1 MYMFLI
7 QMLYLNVLPST
18 APSASAGAI
27 FASSK
32 QNIAVDKRYQT
43 KVKVIVRNIIPKA
56 VNLRPETFVPP
67 HPAARRFGFSVQ
79 EPVMPMRFLR
89 TKTVSAVC
97 VLTFLTLASSLWAQK
112 DAGAIVGLVRDPS
125 GAVVAGAKV
134 NVTDVDRG
142 TELILTTNAEG
153 QYVASPLR
161 IGRYSVTVEKGG
173 FKKAVAGPVQVNIQD
188 RIAVDLTLQAGMA
201 TEVVNVTG
209 QRPQLET
216 DTSEMGQ
223 VVDSQR
229 INALPL
235 NGRNYAQLALLGTG
249 VATAEPGSRVETT
262 YGFSSNGARSL
273 QNNFLLDGIDN
284 NANLGDVLN
293 GAAYVVQPAVDAISE
308 FKVETNS
315 YSAEFGRGNG
325 AIMNA
330 VIKSG
335 TNQIHGDVWE
345 FLRNEKLDAINY
357 FDEFGQQPY
366 KQNQF
371 GFTLGGPI
379 LKNKL
384 FFFGDY
390 EGLRV
395 RHAQPQL
402 STVPTPAEVSGDFSA
417 FLQTNTPIPGVVDC
431 NGNQTYQG
439 EIFDPTQANSNSL
452 YNGGPCSVPIGTNAS
467 GQPTNKFTGNAGT
480 NTAIDPLAQEL
491 ANLFPAPNT
500 TKYSGGNYLADPEG
514 SETENKFDIRIDQTI
529 SSKDNFFTRFSYGND
544 STFLPSPFSNVLDGG
559 SFQDGSSNNTAEGL
573 AASEIHT
580 FRNDLINEFRFGF
593 NHLSSHRYNLFSNE
607 NVAAEL
613 PVPFPGVPYEAGQN
627 IGGLPSLSFGD
638 GIATIGASGYLP
650 AVEHQHSYVFTDN
663 VSWTRGRHSAKFG
676 AELRFEQFT
685 ILEPAA
691 ARGSMDFG
699 GNFLINDNLAD
710 PGTGGEAFASFIQ
723 GISDGGS
730 ITSVTP
736 NIIYNRQIYAIY
748 ALDDFKVTPRL
759 TLNLGLR
766 YELFTTIKEADDN
779 QATFDFNSLSL
790 IAPSG
795 QNRQLTPTLGTELAI
810 QNNGTRGLI
819 SPDRNNFAPRI
830 GLAYQWSD
838 KLVFRGGYGIFYG
851 GQENGPFSNP
861 SPGFNPP
868 FLSSEAYSTPCSAPS
883 ANGGTG
889 QLDCSISA
897 TNNNGLP
904 LNVLSQGFANNVNTG
919 LSPLADPNAPEL
931 YSLDP
936 HLVTPYTQ
944 QWHLGFEYQLPADT
958 VLEVSYGG
966 SRGLKL
972 FAFYNGNQAVPV
984 LGTDSLATAP
994 RRPAN
999 DEAPGATGPC
1009 TLADGGANCNP
1020 ALDVAIDT
1028 FRSNAQSNYDS
1039 LQVRLEKRY
1048 SHGLQYEA
1056 AYTWSHAL
1064 DTASS
1069 ASLGSVNNGDFQD
1082 QRYPNQNYGNADFDV
1097 RHRFVFSYV
1106 YDLPFGRGKRFANTA
1121 SGVVN
1126 QILGNWQTTGVFSAA
1141 TGNYYTA
1148 TDINDISGSDCG
1160 GTVGYYCSRPTLV
1173 GNPNTTPCIP
1183 GTLFNTC
1190 AFADNTNLGTFGNAG
1205 RNIIEGPG
1213 YKTWDMSMVKQFPIS
1228 EQKRLEF
1235 RAEFF
1240 NILNHVNYLFGQ
1252 FGAIS
1257 AEPTPLELNPFI
1269 PPSQSNFGFPLSA
1282 RNPRQI
1288 QFALKFYF

>member
-1 MYMFLI
+1 MPVRVSRLQILSVVFSFL
-7 QMLYLNVLPST
+7 
-18 APSASAGAI
+18 
-27 FASSK
+27 
-32 QNIAVDKRYQT
+32 
-43 KVKVIVRNIIPKA
+43 
-56 VNLRPETFVPP
+56 
-67 HPAARRFGFSVQ
+67 
-79 EPVMPMRFLR
+79 FL
-89 TKTVSAVC
+89 A
-97 VLTFLTLASSLWAQK
+97 LATPLSAQK

-134 NVTDVDRG
+134 TITDVDRG
-142 TELILTTNAEG
+142 SQLTVSTNDEG

-161 IGRYSVTVEKGG
+161 IGSYNVTVEKQG

-188 RIAVDLTLQAGMA
+188 RVGVDLKLQPGMA
-201 TEVVNVTG
+201 TEVVTVSSE
-209 QRPQLET
+209 RPQLET
-216 DTSEMGQ
+216 ETSELGQ

-249 VATAEPGSRVETT
+249 VAAAEPGSRVETT
-262 YGFSSNGARSL
+262 YGFSANGARSL

-293 GAAYVVQPAVDAISE
+293 GAAYVVQPAVDAIAE

-315 YSAEFGRGNG
+315 YTAEFGRGNG

-345 FLRNEKLDAINY
+345 FLRNEKLDAVNA
-357 FDEFGQQPY
+357 FDIFGQQPY

-379 LKNKL
+379 VKNKT

-390 EGLRV
+390 EGLRI
-395 RHAQPQL
+395 RHALPQL
-402 STVPTPAEVSGDFSA
+402 STVPTTAEVGGDFSA
-417 FLQTNTPIPGVVDC
+417 FLQTSNPVPGVVDC
-431 NGNQTYQG
+431 SGNQTYQG
-439 EIFDPTQANSNSL
+439 EIFNPVLAQSASAF
-452 YNGGPCSVPIGTNAS
+452 NGGPCSVPIGTTAS
-467 GQPTNKFTGNAGT
+467 GQPTNIFSGNSGT
-480 NTAIDPLAQEL
+480 NTPIDPLAQEL
-491 ANLFPAPNT
+491 ANLFPAPNNT
-500 TKYSGGNYLADPEG
+500 VLPGGNFLADPKG
-514 SETENKFDIRIDQTI
+514 SETENKFDIRFDQTI
-529 SSKDNFFTRFSYGND
+529 SEKDNFFARFSYGND
-544 STFLPSPFSNVLDGG
+544 STFLPSPFNNILDGG
-559 SFQDGSSNNTAEGL
+559 SFQDGYSNNIAEDL

-580 FRNDLINEFRFGF
+580 FRNNLINEFRFGF
-593 NHLSSHRYNLFSNE
+593 NHLDSHRYNLFSNV
-607 NVAAEL
+607 NVAQQI
-613 PVPFPGVPYEAGQN
+613 PGGIPFPGVPFDAGEN

-638 GIATIGASGYLP
+638 GTASIGASGYLP
-650 AVEHQHSYVFTDN
+650 AVEHQYSYVFTDN
-663 VSWTRGRHSAKFG
+663 LSWTRGRHSMKFG
-676 AELRFEQFT
+676 GELRFEQFT

-699 GNFLINDNLAD
+699 GDFLINDNYAD
-710 PGTGGEAFASFIQ
+710 PGFGGEAFASFMQ
-723 GISDGGS
+723 GIPDGGS
-730 ITSVTP
+730 ITCVTP
-736 NIIYNRQIYAIY
+736 NIVYTRQIYSVY
-748 ALDDFKVTPRL
+748 ALDDCKLTPRL

-766 YELFTTIKEADDN
+766 YEMFTTIKEANNN
-779 QATFDFNSLSL
+779 QSTFDFASLSL

-795 QNRQLTPTLGTELAI
+795 QNRVLTPTLGTELAI
-810 QNNGTRGLI
+810 QNNGSPGLI
-819 SPDRNNFAPRI
+819 SPDLNNFAPRI

-838 KLVFRGGYGIFYG
+838 KLVFRAGYGIFYG

-868 FLSSEAYSTPCSAPS
+868 FLSSEAYSTPCAAPS
-883 ANGGTG
+883 ANGAAN

-897 TNNNGLP
+897 ANNNGLA
-904 LNVLSQGFANNVNTG
+904 LNQLSAGFSNNTNTG
-919 LSPLADPNAPEL
+919 LTPLADPNSPEL
-931 YSLDP
+931 YSLSP

-944 QWHLGFEYQLPADT
+944 QWHFGFEYQFPADN
-958 VLEVSYGG
+958 VLDVSYAG

-984 LGTDSLATAP
+984 LGTDSLPTAP
-994 RRPAN
+994 RRTAN
-999 DEAPGATGPC
+999 DEAPGGTGPC
-1009 TLADGGANCNP
+1009 TLADGGANCNA
-1020 ALDVAIDT
+1020 ALDVGIDT
-1028 FRSNAQSNYDS
+1028 FRSNAVSNYNS

-1056 AYTWSHAL
+1056 AYTFAHAL

-1082 QRYPNQNYGNADFDV
+1082 QRFPNQNYGNADFDV
-1097 RHRFVFSYV
+1097 RQRFVFNYV
-1106 YDLPFGRGKRFANTA
+1106 YDLPFGRGRTFAKDA

-1126 QILGNWQTTGVFSAA
+1126 QILGNWQMAGVFSAA

-1148 TDINDISGSDCG
+1148 TDINDVSGSDCG
-1160 GTVGYYCSRPTLV
+1160 GTVGYYCSRPTVV
-1173 GNPNTTPCIP
+1173 GNPNAKPCVP

-1190 AFADNTNLGTFGNAG
+1190 AFADNTNIGTFGDAG

-1213 YKTWDMSMVKQFPIS
+1213 YKTWDTSLVKQFPIS
-1228 EQKRLEF
+1228 EQKHLEF

-1257 AEPTPLELNPFI
+1257 AEPTPLELG
-1269 PPSQSNFGFPLSA
+1269 QSGFGYPLSA
-1282 RNPRQI
+1282 RAPRQI

>member
-1 MYMFLI
+1 M
-7 QMLYLNVLPST
+7 P
-18 APSASAGAI
+18 
-27 FASSK
+27 
-32 QNIAVDKRYQT
+32 
-43 KVKVIVRNIIPKA
+43 VRFT
-56 VNLRPETFVPP
+56 R
-67 HPAARRFGFSVQ
+67 Q
-79 EPVMPMRFLR
+79 
-89 TKTVSAVC
+89 
-97 VLTFLTLASSLWAQK
+97 TLAVLFLLGVFSFATPLWAQR
-112 DAGAIVGLVRDPS
+112 DAGAIVGLVRDAS

-134 NVTDVDRG
+134 IVTDVDHG
-142 TELILTTNAEG
+142 TQLTLSTNDEG
-153 QYVASPLR
+153 EYVASPLH
-161 IGRYSVTVEKGG
+161 IGHYTVTVEKQG

-188 RIAVDLTLQAGMA
+188 RVG
-201 TEVVNVTG
+201 VNLELRLGTISETMTVTG
-209 QRPQLET
+209 EGAQLET
-216 DTSEMGQ
+216 ETSDLGQ

-249 VATAEPGSRVETT
+249 VAAAEPGSRVETT

-293 GAAYVVQPAVDAISE
+293 GAAYVVQPAVDAIAE

-335 TNQIHGDVWE
+335 TNQFHGDLWE
-345 FLRNEKLDAINY
+345 FLRNDKFDAINA
-357 FDEFGQQPY
+357 FDIFGQQPY

-379 LKNKL
+379 VKNKL

-390 EGLRV
+390 EGLRI
-395 RHAQPQL
+395 RQALPQL

-417 FLQTNTPIPGVVDC
+417 FLPSVLNSTTATGVLDC
-431 NGNQTYQG
+431 SGNPTYPG
-439 EIFDPTQANSNSL
+439 EIFDAHFAQTSSN
-452 YNGGPCSVPIGTNAS
+452 YNGGPCGVPIATTS
-467 GQPTNKFTGNAGT
+467 GGVPTNIFPGT
-480 NTAIDPLAQEL
+480 LCPTPPTSPTLGCIDPLGQEL

-500 TKYSGGNYLADPEG
+500 TLSGGNYLADPER
-514 SETENKFDIRIDQTI
+514 SETENKFDIRIDSTI
-529 SSKDNFFTRFSYGND
+529 SSKDNFFVRYSYGND
-544 STFLPSPFSNVLDGG
+544 SNFLPSPFNNILDGG
-559 SFQDGSSNNTAEGL
+559 SFQDGYSNNTAEGL
-573 AASEIHT
+573 AASEIHS
-580 FRNDLINEFRFGF
+580 FRTNLINEFRFGF
-593 NHLSSHRYNLFSNE
+593 NHLNSHRYNLFSNVD
-607 NVAAEL
+607 VAQQI
-613 PVPFPGVPYEAGQN
+613 PGGIPFPGVPFEAGQN
-627 IGGLPSLSFGD
+627 IGGLPSIGFGD
-638 GIATIGASGYLP
+638 GTAAIGASGYLP
-650 AVEHQHSYVFTDN
+650 AIEHQHSYVFTDN
-663 VSWTRGRHSAKFG
+663 LSWTRGRHAVKFG
-676 AELRFEQFT
+676 GELRFEQFT

-691 ARGSMDFG
+691 ARGSIDFG
-699 GNFLINDNLAD
+699 GGFVINDNPAD
-710 PGTGGEAFASFIQ
+710 PGTGGEAFATFLQ

-736 NIIYNRQIYAIY
+736 NIIYNRQIYSVY
-748 ALDDFKVTPRL
+748 ALDDFRVTPRL

-766 YELFTTIKEADDN
+766 YELFTTIKEANNN
-779 QATFDFNSLSL
+779 QDTFNFNTISL
-790 IAPSG
+790 IAPHG
-795 QNRQLTPTLGTELAI
+795 QNAQLTPTLGTELTI
-810 QNNGTRGLI
+810 QNTSSPGLI
-819 SPDRNNFAPRI
+819 SPDLNNFAPRV
-830 GLAYQWSD
+830 GLAYQIFN
-838 KLVFRGGYGIFYG
+838 KLVLRSGYGIFYG

-868 FLSSEAYSTPCSAPS
+868 FLSSEAFSTPCAAPF
-883 ANGGTG
+883 ANPASGM
-889 QLDCSISA
+889 DCSISSA
-897 TNNNGLP
+897 NNGGLP
-904 LNVLSQGFANNVNTG
+904 LNVLSQGFPATS
-919 LSPLADPNAPEL
+919 LSDPNAPEL

-936 HLVTPYTQ
+936 RLVTPYTQ

-958 VLEVSYGG
+958 VLEVSYAG

-984 LGTDSLATAP
+984 LGTESLPTAP
-994 RRPAN
+994 RRPAQNN
-999 DEAPGATGPC
+999 DWPGAAGPC
-1009 TLADGGANCNP
+1009 DLNPANDYADASNCNP
-1020 ALDVAIDT
+1020 ALDVGIDT
-1028 FRSNAQSNYDS
+1028 FRSNAFSNYDS

-1056 AYTWSHAL
+1056 AYTWGHAL

-1082 QRYPNQNYGNADFDV
+1082 QRFPNQNYGNSDFDV
-1097 RHRFVFSYV
+1097 RQRFVFSYV
-1106 YDLPFGRGKRFANTA
+1106 YDLPFGRGRRFASGA
-1121 SGVVN
+1121 SGASN
-1126 QILGNWQTTGVFSAA
+1126 QIIGNWQLAGVASAA

-1148 TDINDISGSDCG
+1148 TDINSVSGGDCG
-1160 GTVGYYCSRPTLV
+1160 GTVGYYCSRPNLV
-1173 GNPNTTPCIP
+1173 GNPNAKPCVP

-1190 AFADNTNLGTFGNAG
+1190 AFADNTVLGTFGNAG

-1213 YKTWDMSMVKQFPIS
+1213 YKTWDTSVVKQFPIS
-1228 EQKRLEF
+1228 EQKHFEF

-1257 AEPTPLELNPFI
+1257 AEPTPLELG
-1269 PPSQSNFGFPLSA
+1269 QSAFGFPLSA